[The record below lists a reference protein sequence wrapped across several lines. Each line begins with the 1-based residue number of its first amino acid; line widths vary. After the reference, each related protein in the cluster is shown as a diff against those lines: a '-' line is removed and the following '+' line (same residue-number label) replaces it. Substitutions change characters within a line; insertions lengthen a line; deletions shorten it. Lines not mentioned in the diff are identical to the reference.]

1 MFPTPPHASLF
12 LGGSSSLLPQEH
24 SLPGSMCRGGDLME
38 TLPFALCPGGCGD
51 LVFVDE
57 QGSSY
62 PWAVPA
68 TCQASRETPER
79 APLHGGF
86 SWPSPL
92 SSKPTGLQRA
102 SMLSRSSKLMAPSY
116 LCWHRSPAPAHFSF
130 LCCCS
135 VTESCLSVTPRPAAH
150 QASLSFTISWSLLKL
165 MSIESVMPSN
175 HFILCCPLLLL
186 PSVFPSIRVFSLQ
199 IR

>member
-135 VTESCLSVTPRPAAH
+135 VTESPSRARTLEAGKRWARLAQARAASRPGLCATS
-150 QASLSFTISWSLLKL
+150 ASRGLG
-165 MSIESVMPSN
+165 PQQ
-175 HFILCCPLLLL
+175 CPECGVLA
-186 PSVFPSIRVFSLQ
+186 SRV
-199 IR
+199 